1 MEIRTFEE
9 WWAPFGFRIGS
20 AGEFFATLTYDE
32 QEALRTRCV
41 ELLPEEPIEIAG
53 VARAATSRRA

>member
-1 MEIRTFEE
+1 MGAVR
-9 WWAPFGFRIGS
+9 FRIGP
-20 AGEFFATLTYDE
+20 AGEYFATLTYDE
-32 QEALRTRCV
+32 QQALRTRCV